1 MVSRLQGGK
10 SSERIS
16 NIAVLAGELWVSVDN
31 PTSIYIWDMKVGS
44 IFIKLSCEDLTLN
57 KCLKNA
63 GHNRNGSKLKS

>member
-44 IFIKLSCEDLTLN
+44 INLVVRI
-57 KCLKNA
+57 
-63 GHNRNGSKLKS
+63 